1 MLGAGGGAVKLEA
14 KLDFNRLIAG
24 LRLRAHALAEQV
36 VKPKAERRDDDAG
49 ER

>member
-1 MLGAGGGAVKLEA
+1 MPGAGGGAVKLGG
-14 KLDFNRLIAG
+14 KLDFTRLIAA

-36 VKPKAERRDDDAG
+36 VAPKAERRGDDAG